1 MPDPSGLTKDHSS
14 THSGLTA
21 PLPFSV
27 DKIPLKI
34 EAFLP
39 QAICPSTEELQCPW
53 CLHSASESRLV

>member
-39 QAICPSTEELQCPW
+39 QAICPSTEELQCP
-53 CLHSASESRLV
+53 